1 MATKDLGQEIPMNGE
16 EEFTF
21 KAFSQ
26 HAFYKQ
32 VNEALI
38 DRAHLE
44 RGMTVV
50 DVACGSGAIT
60 QLILEKVRGAREA
73 MVIGVDMSATAI
85 RETGEKVAGVTDAVV
100 EFVQTRAEEM
110 SVKIKRAVDAVVFC
124 NGIHYIEDKNELL
137 AEVKRTLKPGG
148 VFAFNTGFFDG
159 ALPEETL
166 PYYRRWMMKCL
177 RKLKKEYNLK
187 VEHSKVES
195 RVTLTADEYVSLLE
209 AEGFKIESAEI
220 YPGKVTEQGWIDLS
234 RFSDFIA
241 GALPGIPLETASKVL
256 VESLSET
263 FEEFELTIWP
273 RNWLTVVAARP

>member
-1 MATKDLGQEIPMNGE
+1 MAVMDLPREIPMSGK

-60 QLILEKVRGAREA
+60 QLILEKIRGARDA

-110 SVKIKRAVDAVVFC
+110 SEKIRRAVDAVVFC
-124 NGIHYIEDKNELL
+124 NGIHYIEDKGELL
-137 AEVKRTLKPGG
+137 AEVRRTLKPGG

-159 ALPEETL
+159 AMPEETL

-187 VEHSKVES
+187 PEHSKVES
-195 RVTLTADEYVSLLE
+195 RVTLTADEYVQLLE
-209 AEGFKIESAEI
+209 DEGFKIESAEI

-263 FEEFELTIWP
+263 FAEFELTIWP

>member
-1 MATKDLGQEIPMNGE
+1 MELQQEIPMSSE
-16 EEFTF
+16 DEYTF

-38 DRAHLE
+38 ARAHLE

-60 QLILEKVRGAREA
+60 QLILEKIRGAREA
-73 MVIGVDMSATAI
+73 MVIGVDMWATAI

-110 SVKIKRAVDAVVFC
+110 SKQIRRAVDAVVFC
-124 NGIHYIEDKNELL
+124 NGIHYIEDKDELL
-137 AEVKRTLKPGG
+137 VEVKRTLKPGG

-166 PYYRRWMMKCL
+166 PYYRRWMLKCL
-177 RKLKKEYNLK
+177 RKLKKEYNLRP
-187 VEHSKVES
+187 EHSKVES
-195 RVTLTADEYVSLLE
+195 RVTLTADEYVKLLE
-209 AEGFKIESAEI
+209 DKGFKIESAEI

-234 RFSDFIA
+234 RFSDFIE

-263 FEEFELTIWP
+263 FEEFELTVWP
-273 RNWLTVVAARP
+273 RNWLTVVAARQ